1 MATNTAV
8 KFSFLVVLIFVPSAA
23 GWWQDI
29 FWTEQRPENC
39 PYQDN
44 VTHVCSELREEN
56 FTCVTVACCDHF
68 KNGDVESGNDVSE
81 YDDESFSD
89 EDDYHVYY
97 YGRTD
102 SCRVCYSV
110 RSCTLFQCS
119 HCCCDGYTRDFF
131 GGCRKKNA
139 GIECENGGTR
149 HQDWW
154 GHWEC
159 SCPHGFMGKTCET
172 PICHCEN
179 GGVCGTLDGRPH
191 CNCTAGFEGQRCER
205 AMCTTPCENGGKC
218 VRSGEYQFCDCP
230 VNYAGQHCEV
240 PFKQPA
246 TCPHI
251 QQRFDGR
258 MYCDSACAENA
269 DCASGE
275 LCCREGCSTVCRKPD
290 GKCVMDQKTFD
301 IGEIYKQDSCTTC
314 ECIEGGMM
322 PCMALSCAPPKCT
335 GWFVKPG
342 DCCPSCP
349 DERPPP
355 TIRCPVRPVEV
366 NVSCKTDYADLTDVN
381 TDVCAKDAQGNKL
394 PVYYSETK
402 LQHCHC
408 WGGQTTVT
416 ASTRDRVSGLVAS
429 CKFQVIVTD
438 RHPPKFLSCPNDVFI
453 FEGETPRWQKP
464 SFWDNVGVAHERSN
478 AHRDYY
484 PIGNHPM
491 HYGIVDYDGNRAEC
505 FFTISV
511 SSKETPIADLPQ
523 GLKEQRGEVVV
534 KTGVIVGAAVGAL
547 ALLALLAAVVYCCC
561 RKSAPAAASASPPQ
575 PLSGKTGYFN
585 NIYALPVDVK
595 LPPYSLNGN
604 PDEMP
609 PQYVST
615 QDLRVP
621 EVKELPPPSY
631 SNPEYGMLGDLDG
644 RKDRDVAEI
653 NVEVDDDVYEK
664 AKDVITNA

>member
-102 SCRVCYSV
+102 SCRQAACDMPPYTA
-110 RSCTLFQCS
+110 TLRWA
-119 HCCCDGYTRDFF
+119 H
-131 GGCRKKNA
+131 
-139 GIECENGGTR
+139 
-149 HQDWW
+149 
-154 GHWEC
+154 
-159 SCPHGFMGKTCET
+159 
-172 PICHCEN
+172 
-179 GGVCGTLDGRPH
+179 
-191 CNCTAGFEGQRCER
+191 
-205 AMCTTPCENGGKC
+205 
-218 VRSGEYQFCDCP
+218 
-230 VNYAGQHCEV
+230 
-240 PFKQPA
+240 
-246 TCPHI
+246 
-251 QQRFDGR
+251 
-258 MYCDSACAENA
+258 
-269 DCASGE
+269 
-275 LCCREGCSTVCRKPD
+275 
-290 GKCVMDQKTFD
+290 
-301 IGEIYKQDSCTTC
+301 
-314 ECIEGGMM
+314 
-322 PCMALSCAPPKCT
+322 
-335 GWFVKPG
+335 
-342 DCCPSCP
+342 
-349 DERPPP
+349 
-355 TIRCPVRPVEV
+355 
-366 NVSCKTDYADLTDVN
+366 
-381 TDVCAKDAQGNKL
+381 
-394 PVYYSETK
+394 VYYSETK

-429 CKFQVIVTD
+429 CKFQVIVT
-438 RHPPKFLSCPNDVFI
+438 
-453 FEGETPRWQKP
+453 
-464 SFWDNVGVAHERSN
+464 
-478 AHRDYY
+478 
-484 PIGNHPM
+484 
-491 HYGIVDYDGNRAEC
+491 
-505 FFTISV
+505 
-511 SSKETPIADLPQ
+511 
-523 GLKEQRGEVVV
+523 
-534 KTGVIVGAAVGAL
+534 VGAAVGAL